1 MLAAVLGPMLAAG
14 RRIRLR
20 AWALGLRLRLRRLGV
35 RADVALGP
43 GVRFA
48 SPPVLDVDPHSP
60 ATRGG
65 TLRLEVGPGVRLG
78 RGLTLEVRLGTDNV
92 VALGA
97 ATVVQSWCR
106 FQLHGGTITTG
117 ESCHVRDLV
126 QLKTK
131 SELAVG
137 DRVVL
142 ARGAVVHATAGVRI
156 GDDCGI
162 GERTSIIDTDHT
174 LDGSGGAYLQAPL
187 LADPITLGR
196 GVAVG
201 ANCVILRGSRVG
213 DGAALAAGAV
223 LSGEIPPGHLAGGVP
238 ARVLKDL
245 RA

>member
-1 MLAAVLGPMLAAG
+1 MLARVLGPILAAG
-14 RRIRLR
+14 RRARVK

-35 RADVALGP
+35 RTEIVLGP

-48 SPPVLDVDPHSP
+48 SPPVLDVDPHSA

-65 TLRLEVGPGVRLG
+65 RLRLVVGPGVRLG
-78 RGLTLEVRLGTDNV
+78 RDLTLELRLGTEN
-92 VALGA
+92 ALTLGA

-106 FQLHGGTITTG
+106 IQLHGGSIETG

-131 SELAVG
+131 STLLLG

-142 ARGAVVHATAGVRI
+142 ARGAVVHATAGVAI

-162 GERTSIIDTDHT
+162 GERTSLIDTDHT

-187 LADPITLGR
+187 LADPIVLGR

-201 ANCVILRGSRVG
+201 ANCVILRGARLG

-223 LSGEIPPGHLAGGVP
+223 LSGEVPAGHLAGGVP

-245 RA
+245 RL

>member
-1 MLAAVLGPMLAAG
+1 MLGPVLAAS
-14 RRIRLR
+14 RRIRLH

-35 RADVALGP
+35 RADIELGP

-48 SPPVLDVDPHSP
+48 SPPLLDVDPHS
-60 ATRGG
+60 AAGRGG
-65 TLRLEVGPGVRLG
+65 RVRIVVGPGVRLG
-78 RGLTLEVRLGTDNV
+78 RELTIEVRLGTDNAV
-92 VALGA
+92 SLGA

-106 FQLHGGTITTG
+106 LQLHGGTITTG

-131 SELAVG
+131 STLAVG

-142 ARGAVVHATAGVRI
+142 ARGAVVHATAGVTI

-162 GERTSIIDTDHT
+162 GERTSLIDTDHT
-174 LDGSGGAYLQAPL
+174 LDGSGGPYLQAPL

-196 GVAVG
+196 GIAVG
-201 ANCVILRGSRVG
+201 ANCVILRGARLG

-223 LSGEIPPGHLAGGVP
+223 LSGEVPAGHLAGGVP